1 MLRIA
6 QPSARR
12 VLSHLIR
19 LQREGEALLEQP
31 ELSYVD
37 ECRWQA
43 RVWKCL
49 DKVAGRQAF
58 QLASQADREE
68 VGPIDLLA
76 FSPARPN
83 WERER
88 LVRRRIQRRLISL
101 ASVIEKV
108 EALAETL
115 PQQRR

>member
-1 MLRIA
+1 MLLIA

-31 ELSYVD
+31 ELSHVD

-49 DKVAGRQAF
+49 DKVAGRRAF

-76 FSPARPN
+76 FKPARPS
-83 WERER
+83 WEMDR
-88 LVRRRIQRRLISL
+88 LIRRRIQHRLVSL
-101 ASVIEKV
+101 VSVIEKV
-108 EALAETL
+108 EALAERL
-115 PQQRR
+115 PRQNH